1 MLEDVGEVEEGHVAL
16 ESVRQSM
23 IFSGKSQL
31 DFRQDEVAQ
40 LADPVLALRD
50 LCEEVRQVGSDLK
63 ETTTT
68 KHFRKSDFSSWKTS
82 LSFFCQFFVL
92 FCNRIFS
99 N

>member
-1 MLEDVGEVEEGHVAL
+1 MPDLLLGMLEDVGEVEEGHVAL

-68 KHFRKSDFSSWKTS
+68 KKT
-82 LSFFCQFFVL
+82 F
-92 FCNRIFS
+92 
-99 N
+99 

>member
-63 ETTTT
+63 EATTT
-68 KHFRKSDFSSWKTS
+68 KKT
-82 LSFFCQFFVL
+82 F
-92 FCNRIFS
+92 
-99 N
+99 